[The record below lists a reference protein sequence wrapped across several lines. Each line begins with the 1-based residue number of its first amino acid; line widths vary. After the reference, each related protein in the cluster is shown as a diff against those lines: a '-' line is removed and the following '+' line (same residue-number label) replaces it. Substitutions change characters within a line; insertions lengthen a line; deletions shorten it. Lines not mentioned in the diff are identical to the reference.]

1 MEHIFNSLSS
11 ASQDSKIHKLCL
23 HNLLKRER
31 ERERERERFSQVG
44 IVFVPVLATIG
55 WKLHTLKR
63 EEEGLRGRGV
73 EKKKFQ
79 QNSIERERERE
90 RFIWVGH
97 CFCTSPSYYWV
108 ETTQTLK
115 REAEGSRGRGVEK
128 KKVSVVY
135 LF

>member
-31 ERERERERFSQVG
+31 ERERFSWVG

-79 QNSIERERERE
+79 
-90 RFIWVGH
+90 
-97 CFCTSPSYYWV
+97 
-108 ETTQTLK
+108 
-115 REAEGSRGRGVEK
+115 
-128 KKVSVVY
+128 
-135 LF
+135 